1 MSQQT
6 TDGSPTATLGASA
19 ANGKHQEKAEEI
31 YRAAAQIFYEKGY
44 HATSINEIADAVHLT
59 KAGLYYYIRGKQDLL
74 FGIMTYAMDLIE
86 ERVIRPA
93 NDISDPLQRIAA
105 IVSSHARFI
114 VHESSALNIL
124 VNELQGLNAENRAQ
138 ITARQKTYLDF
149 IRETLRDVERTSGRS
164 MVDPTVGAFGLL
176 GMILWI
182 SRWYQPEGRLTD
194 DQIVSE
200 ITSMATSALFKDDD
214 SKPS

>member
-1 MSQQT
+1 MSQGT
-6 TDGSPTATLGASA
+6 PDLAPG
-19 ANGKHQEKAEEI
+19 NGKHLEKAGEI

-93 NDISDPLQRIAA
+93 TEISDPVDRLRA
-105 IVSSHARFI
+105 IVASHARFL

-124 VNELQGLNAENRAQ
+124 VNELQGLTQENRVQ
-138 ITARQKTYLDF
+138 ITGRQRTYLDF
-149 IRETLRDVERTSGRS
+149 IRETIGDVERATGRRL
-164 MVDPTVGAFGLL
+164 VDPTVGAFGLL

-182 SRWYQPEGRLTD
+182 SRWYRPDGRLTD
-194 DQIVSE
+194 EQVVSE
-200 ITSMATSALFKDDD
+200 ITAMGVAAIFKDH
-214 SKPS
+214 PN

>member
-1 MSQQT
+1 MTEQT
-6 TDGSPTATLGASA
+6 PEPAPAVTLGASA
-19 ANGKHQEKAEEI
+19 ANGKHHQKAEEI
-31 YRAAAQIFYEKGY
+31 YRAAAQIFFEKGY

-93 NDISDPLQRIAA
+93 NDISDPLDRVAG
-105 IVSSHARFI
+105 IVSAHASFI

-124 VNELQGLNAENRAQ
+124 VNELQGLNAENRTQ

-149 IRETLRDVERTSGRS
+149 IREALREVESSTGRKV
-164 MVDPTVGAFGLL
+164 VDPTVGAFGLL

-182 SRWYQPEGRLTD
+182 SRWYQPGGRLSD
-194 DQIVSE
+194 DQVVRE
-200 ITSMATSALFKDDD
+200 ITSMATAAIFR
-214 SKPS
+214 PSDTTP

>member
-1 MSQQT
+1 MT
-6 TDGSPTATLGASA
+6 PETPELGG
-19 ANGKHQEKAEEI
+19 NGKHLEKAGEI

-93 NDISDPLQRIAA
+93 TEISDPVERIRA
-105 IVSSHARFI
+105 IVSSHARFL

-124 VNELQGLNAENRAQ
+124 VNELQGLTPENRIQ
-138 ITARQKTYLDF
+138 ITSRQRTYLEF
-149 IRETLRDVERTSGRS
+149 IREALTEAEKATGREL
-164 MVDPTVGAFGLL
+164 VDPTVGAFGLL

-182 SRWYQPEGRLTD
+182 SRWYRPDGRLSD
-194 DQIVSE
+194 EEVVAE
-200 ITSMATSALFKDDD
+200 ITAMGTSAIFKNHELADGA
-214 SKPS
+214 

>member
-1 MSQQT
+1 MMSQ
-6 TDGSPTATLGASA
+6 DSRDSASSGASQA
-19 ANGKHQEKAEEI
+19 GNGKHLEKATEI

-44 HATSINEIADAVHLT
+44 HATSINEIADSVHLT

-93 NDISDPLQRIAA
+93 AEISDPIDRVQA
-105 IVSSHARFI
+105 IVSAHAGFI

-124 VNELQGLNAENRAQ
+124 VNELQGLTPENRIQ
-138 ITARQKTYLDF
+138 ITARQKTYLEF
-149 IRETLRDVERTSGRS
+149 IRETLYDVERSTGREL
-164 MVDPTVGAFGLL
+164 VDPTVGAFGLL

-182 SRWYQPEGRLTD
+182 SRWYQPGGRLSD
-194 DQIVSE
+194 EQVVSE
-200 ITSMATSALFKDDD
+200 ITAMATSAIFKT
-214 SKPS
+214 PEAT

>member
-1 MSQQT
+1 MAEQT
-6 TDGSPTATLGASA
+6 PEPAQEVTLGASA
-19 ANGKHQEKAEEI
+19 ANGKHHQKAEEI
-31 YRAAAQIFYEKGY
+31 YRAAAQIFFEKGY

-93 NDISDPLQRIAA
+93 NDISDPLERVAG
-105 IVSSHARFI
+105 IVSAHARFI

-124 VNELQGLNAENRAQ
+124 VNELQGLNAENRSL

-149 IRETLRDVERTSGRS
+149 IRAALREVESSTDRDV
-164 MVDPTVGAFGLL
+164 VDPTVGAFGLL

-182 SRWYQPEGRLTD
+182 SRWYQPGGRLSD
-194 DQIVSE
+194 EQIVQE
-200 ITSMATSALFKDDD
+200 ITSMATAAIFKPTD
-214 SKPS
+214 SST